1 MTANTRMN
9 WRSRLQY
16 STIAV
21 VLTLMIGFLALVFVG
36 VAVFLVLAEH
46 YPSSLAALITA
57 GSYLA
62 LGLLVTGLA
71 ILINKPPRPVP
82 RKTIEQPADE
92 VEALTQC
99 LQNPALAEYI
109 KKHPGKSLA
118 TTLIA
123 GVVVGYSDEARAL
136 LKSFSQSQPDDN

>member
-21 VLTLMIGFLALVFVG
+21 ILTLMIGFLALVFVG
-36 VAVFLVLAEH
+36 VAVYMSLAAH
-46 YPSSLAALITA
+46 FPSHLAALITA
-57 GSYLA
+57 GSYLG
-62 LGLLVTGLA
+62 LGLLVTGVA
-71 ILINKPPRPVP
+71 ILINKPPRPATSTAEDRP
-82 RKTIEQPADE
+82 SDE
-92 VEALTQC
+92 VEALTRC
-99 LQNPALAEYI
+99 LENPALADYI

-136 LKSFSQSQPDDN
+136 LKSFSQGQSK

>member
-1 MTANTRMN
+1 MTANTRMS

-21 VLTLMIGFLALVFVG
+21 MLTLMIGFLALVFVG

-46 YPSSLAALITA
+46 FPSSLAALITA

-62 LGLLVTGLA
+62 LGLLVTGVA
-71 ILINKPPRPVP
+71 ILINKPPRPAP
-82 RKTIEQPADE
+82 SNSTERPSDE

-99 LQNPALAEYI
+99 LENPALADYI

-123 GVVVGYSDEARAL
+123 GVVVGYSEEARAL
-136 LKSFSQSQPDDN
+136 LKSLSQSQSDHG